1 MTIRRGLTAYSR
13 FAGLVFVAAVLCLPG
28 PTLVARSN
36 AAAADANTTV
46 TEDASVLELAF
57 GAASCAVRSGAVSNP
72 RTLTVIDYSKPSTE
86 QRLFVF
92 DLPSRYLEYAELV
105 AHGSGSG
112 DNVATR
118 FSNQPDTHESSLGLF
133 VAEDTYFGKNG
144 YSLRLNGLDRGFN
157 DRALERGIVIHAAP
171 YVGPDVVKTQGRLGR
186 SWGCPALRP
195 GIAKQ
200 VIDLVKGGGLVFAYY
215 PDPQWLKSSK
225 YLGTC
230 AAAQPT
236 APPTGR

>member
-1 MTIRRGLTAYSR
+1 M
-13 FAGLVFVAAVLCLPG
+13 VA
-28 PTLVARSN
+28 
-36 AAAADANTTV
+36 
-46 TEDASVLELAF
+46 EDAGVLDLAF
-57 GAASCAVRSGAVSNP
+57 GAASCAVRSGAVSHP

-92 DLPSRYLEYAELV
+92 DLPSRHLEYAELV

-112 DNVATR
+112 DNLATR
-118 FSNQPDTHESSLGLF
+118 FSNDPNTHESSLGLF

-157 DRALERGIVIHAAP
+157 DRALERGIVIHGAP
-171 YVGPDVVKTQGRLGR
+171 YVGPEVVKAQGRLGR

-195 GIAKQ
+195 GISKQ
-200 VIDLVKGGGLVFAYY
+200 VIDLVKDGGLVFAYY

-230 AAAQPT
+230 AAAQPG
-236 APPTGR
+236 AMSGHGASR